1 MAQCQWE
8 GISRKVKLIYVE
20 KMLPLIMQI
29 IENIVEK
36 KLLLL
41 YTNYK

>member
-1 MAQCQWE
+1 MEQCQWE
-8 GISRKVKLIYVE
+8 GNSGKVNLHG

-29 IENIVEK
+29 RENVAVK